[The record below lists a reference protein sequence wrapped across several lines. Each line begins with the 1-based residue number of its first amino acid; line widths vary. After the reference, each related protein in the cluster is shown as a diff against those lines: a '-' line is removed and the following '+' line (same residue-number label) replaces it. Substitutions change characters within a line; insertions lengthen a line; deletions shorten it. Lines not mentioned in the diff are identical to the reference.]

1 MSTVPGGREPS
12 AAGTRGG
19 HGRAFRGKVVV
30 ITGAAGG
37 LGRALAHA
45 FAQAGADVAAL
56 DRDAT
61 ALAALAHELEA
72 TTRQHATVCLTAV
85 CDVTRLDDCQ
95 AAMAQVCERLGGID
109 LLINNAGI
117 AHRSAFADTQ
127 VDVLRRVMD
136 VNFFGAVHC
145 THAALPS
152 LRQRRGMLVAIS
164 SVAGFSPLIGRT
176 GYAASKHALHGFFD
190 SLRTELQGDGV
201 DVLIVCP
208 SFIDTGIDRAAL
220 GADGQPAAQARKTTG
235 ATTQPAEVARA
246 ILHAAQQRRPLLLF
260 GFTAQAAWWLSRLWP
275 TRYAAIMRKRL
286 RSEIFPTTSH

>member
-1 MSTVPGGREPS
+1 MTTQRD
-12 AAGTRGG
+12 
-19 HGRAFRGKVVV
+19 FRGKVVV

-37 LGRALAHA
+37 LGRALVQA
-45 FAQAGADVAAL
+45 FLQAGANVAAL
-56 DRDAT
+56 DRDAA
-61 ALAALAHELEA
+61 ALAALTHDAADSTLM
-72 TTRQHATVCLTAV
+72 TTT
-85 CDVTRLDDCQ
+85 CDVTCLDDCEV
-95 AAMAQVCERLGGID
+95 AITQVCERLGGVD

-136 VNFFGAVHC
+136 VNFFGALHC
-145 THAALPS
+145 THTALPS
-152 LRQRRGMLVAIS
+152 LRQRRGMVVAIS

-190 SLRTELQGDGV
+190 SLRTEVQDDGV

-235 ATTQPAEVARA
+235 DTTQPSEVAAA
-246 ILHAAQQRRPLLLF
+246 ILQAAQERRQLLLF
-260 GFTAQAAWWLSRLWP
+260 SFTARAAWWLSRLWP
-275 TRYAAIMRKRL
+275 TRYAAVMKKRL
-286 RSEIFPTTSH
+286 QAEIFPTASQGTPSP